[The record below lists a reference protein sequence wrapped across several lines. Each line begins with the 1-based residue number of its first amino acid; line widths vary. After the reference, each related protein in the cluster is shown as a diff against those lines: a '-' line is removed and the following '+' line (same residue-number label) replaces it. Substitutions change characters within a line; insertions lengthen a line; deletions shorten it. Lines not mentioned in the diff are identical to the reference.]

1 MKPAKKLRK
10 SAFGSDSDSS
20 DGESGK
26 DEKSYIKRAQK
37 RAFGKMK
44 LEEQKNKKLYDYD
57 TFADKME
64 RKRANKQE
72 EEKKIKRHNIFQ
84 GMRQAKKRK
93 ELEKMQRLE
102 ERNEMKSRA
111 SEERAIAGEKMVFE
125 SEKYKKMKIERGKLM
140 HEAVEERKKDKDT
153 HKTFEGRLLDIYA
166 GDQLEVVD
174 SIDEDEKEEVQS
186 EVKREK
192 TMDSTKNVLERKKMR
207 ISLKGGLNI
216 RHEARENEHEARE
229 NEHEAREDKQEARED
244 KHEMEE
250 DKYDAEKLR
259 AKIVR
264 MMKSKVTAEDLND
277 YRKRYYDRRMKAGK
291 A

>member
-44 LEEQKNKKLYDYD
+44 LDEQKNKKLYDYD

-72 EEKKIKRHNIFQ
+72 KEKKIKRRNIFE

-93 ELEKMQRLE
+93 ELEKIQRLE

-125 SEKYKKMKIERGKLM
+125 SEKYKRMKIERGKLT
-140 HEAVEERKKDKDT
+140 HKATEKRKKDKDT

-166 GDQLEVVD
+166 GDQPEVVD
-174 SIDEDEKEEVQS
+174 SIYEDEKEEVQS
-186 EVKREK
+186 EVRRGKA
-192 TMDSTKNVLERKKMR
+192 MNNAKNGLERKKMQ

-216 RHEARENEHEARE
+216 RHEVRENEHKAK
-229 NEHEAREDKQEARED
+229 EDKHKAKED

-250 DKYDAEKLR
+250 EKYDAEKLR
-259 AKIVR
+259 AQIVK
-264 MMKSKVTAEDLND
+264 MMESKVTAEDLND
-277 YRKRYYDRRMKAGK
+277 YRKRYYERRMKAGK